1 MADQKI
7 SELTAA
13 SSGASADLLHIVQ
26 GGTNKKLTVQN
37 LLENIAG
44 NVKIDGYL
52 AFDGTAD
59 AISAAGATVAVSAT
73 AALSNITSTATT
85 TGANALTLADGVQ
98 GQVKVITLV
107 SDGGAVQIDPAN
119 FHNGSSV
126 TMGDGSTGTGESV
139 TLMFNSGSWQVVSS
153 YGSNIVVA

>member
-13 SSGASADLLHIVQ
+13 STGASADLLHIVQ

-52 AFDGTAD
+52 ALDGTPEAL
-59 AISAAGATVAVSAT
+59 SAAGSTAAVSVT
-73 AALSNITSTATT
+73 SSITHITSTAAT
-85 TGANALTLADGVQ
+85 TGGNALTLADGVQ
-98 GQVKVITLV
+98 GQIKIITMIA
-107 SDGGAVQIDPAN
+107 DAGDVQVDPAN
-119 FHNGSSV
+119 FANGSSITFQDV
-126 TMGDGSTGTGESV
+126 GDTV
-139 TLMFNSGSWQVVSS
+139 TLLFTNSNWVAT
-153 YGSNIVVA
+153 SNLSTLIA

>member
-44 NVKIDGYL
+44 NVRLDGYL
-52 AFDGTAD
+52 AFDGTAE
-59 AISAAGATVAVSAT
+59 AVTAAGSTVAINVTS
-73 AALSNITSTATT
+73 ALSNITSSATT

-98 GQVKVITLV
+98 GQVKVITLITH
-107 SDGGAVQIDPAN
+107 GGDVQIDPAN
-119 FHNGSSV
+119 FANGASV
-126 TMGDGSTGTGESV
+126 TLDAAGKSV
-139 TLMFNSGSWQVVSS
+139 TLMFNNSEWQIVSH
-153 YGSNIVVA
+153 YGATVA